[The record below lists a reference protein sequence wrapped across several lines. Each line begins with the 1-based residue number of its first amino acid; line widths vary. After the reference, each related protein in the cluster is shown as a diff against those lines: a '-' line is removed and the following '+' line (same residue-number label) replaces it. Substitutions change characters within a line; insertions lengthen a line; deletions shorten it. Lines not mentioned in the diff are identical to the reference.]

1 MITTFKI
8 FEYVKITEKPSFKKW
23 FRNSKVVDD
32 YDNPLLVFHGF
43 NFDKSIKNSSILSLG
58 FYFTTEPKF
67 INTINLTP
75 VYLSLQNPKYI
86 SANDWIQMIN
96 YNFSEIKEIKKD
108 LINKGYDGII
118 IKKSNKLKIPQYVTF
133 SSNLAKSAIKNNG
146 DFDINNF
153 IIDENNQSELEDKKW
168 YYNFI
173 DFSEIEHYYNL
184 SKEHNVEI
192 HFFETNDPD
201 ISAENLLP
209 VTVFTDEYT
218 YNKYYSDFSE
228 TDENFDDDPEITNIL
243 FWLKTKKY
251 NL

>member
-1 MITTFKI
+1 MIMVNLYYYIDGFDFSK
-8 FEYVKITEKPSFKKW
+8 SFM
-23 FRNSKVVDD
+23 
-32 YDNPLLVFHGF
+32 H
-43 NFDKSIKNSSILSLG
+43 SSILSLG

-67 INTINLTP
+67 TKIKNLTP
-75 VYLSLQNPKYI
+75 IYLSLQNPIYM
-86 SANDWIQMIN
+86 SANDWLKMVN
-96 YNFSEIKEIKKD
+96 YSLSKIKKIRKKLMD
-108 LINKGYDGII
+108 QGYDGII
-118 IKKSNKLKIPQYVTF
+118 IENNSDKLKIPQYVTF